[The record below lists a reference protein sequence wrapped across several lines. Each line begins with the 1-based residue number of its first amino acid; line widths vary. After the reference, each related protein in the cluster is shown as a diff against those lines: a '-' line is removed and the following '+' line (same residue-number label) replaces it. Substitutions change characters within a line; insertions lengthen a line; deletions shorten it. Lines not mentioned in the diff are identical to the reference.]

1 MGLILLRTIW
11 LISLL
16 CITFLLILSS
26 CHNDTTIEMNE
37 ISLNK
42 LEDKIEE
49 DQSFLLVTFSADEKD
64 VQESDLVEA
73 LEEVFAHN
81 DKVAFFI
88 SANKD
93 AHDEENLNQLGK
105 EHTSTSDTEKHWQPM
120 KNAQEGE
127 TQKQLGKE
135 KTSLSDTEKPWEPMK
150 NAIVLIH
157 LGEVI
162 KQTPTNLLIPSNI
175 HMLANK
181 HPGEKNSFY
190 ESTKNFD
197 SEIT

>member
-26 CHNDTTIEMNE
+26 CHNDTTIGMNE

-93 AHDEENLNQLGK
+93 AHDEETLNQLGK
-105 EHTSTSDTEKHWQPM
+105 EHTSTSDTEKPWQPM
-120 KNAQEGE
+120 KNG
-127 TQKQLGKE
+127 
-135 KTSLSDTEKPWEPMK
+135 
-150 NAIVLIH
+150 IVLIH
-157 LGEVI
+157 HGEVI
-162 KQTPTNLLIPSNI
+162 KQSPTMLLESSNI
-175 HMLANK
+175 QMNANK
-181 HPGEKNSFY
+181 NHGEKNSFY
-190 ESTKNFD
+190 EYTKNFD
-197 SEIT
+197 SEITDILDFIKKKDIRLNY